1 MSAINVTDM
10 PSNWGPFIARLV
22 ADVADGNQSDL
33 ARLVGVPP
41 QTVNRWVAGALP
53 ISSTCGPS
61 HGSTPHSLPYLLSV
75 AYEIPIEEVAGAIG
89 ADVLPFDQRL
99 TRKHRE
105 HIADQYL
112 ILARLSELE
121 PDDAGDG
128 EPVD

>member
-1 MSAINVTDM
+1 M
-10 PSNWGPFIARLV
+10 PSNWAPFIARLV

-53 ISSTCGPS
+53 NIQ
-61 HGSTPHSLPYLLSV
+61 HLRAVARVTPHSLPYLLSV
-75 AYEIPIEEVAGAIG
+75 AYGIPIEEVAGAIG

-121 PDDAGDG
+121 PDDDGDG
-128 EPVD
+128 EPVEVVD